1 VAKGESLSPQSED
14 QLVIMTLENRVAIV
28 TGAGRGIGQALA
40 LGFARAGAS
49 LVIIARNSSE
59 LAGVEREVLAMGG
72 KVTSM
77 ALDLSQRDTPARIIE
92 RALADFGTIDIL
104 INNAAVGSSANPKP
118 VVDFDDDFWGY
129 TLTLNLT
136 APYLLSKAALP
147 VMLAKKRGRILNI
160 SSLAG
165 KIGLPH
171 GAAYS
176 ASKHGLLGLT
186 RSLAIEVVKEG
197 ITVNAICPGPVRSEA
212 SDKRIQFEATRT
224 GLTAEELER
233 RSTPIGRRLEP
244 REIVPIALLLADDHA
259 AAITGQAYNVDGGLA
274 MF

>member
-1 VAKGESLSPQSED
+1 
-14 QLVIMTLENRVAIV
+14 
-28 TGAGRGIGQALA
+28 
-40 LGFARAGAS
+40 
-49 LVIIARNSSE
+49 
-59 LAGVEREVLAMGG
+59 
-72 KVTSM
+72 M
-77 ALDLSQRDTPARIIE
+77 ALDLSQHDTPKIIE
-92 RALADFGTIDIL
+92 RTLADFGTIDIL

-129 TLTLNLT
+129 TLALNLN

-224 GLTAEELER
+224 GLTVEELER

-244 REIVPIALLLADDHA
+244 REIVPIALLLADDRA
-259 AAITGQAYNVDGGLA
+259 AAITGQAYNVDGGAA

>member
-1 VAKGESLSPQSED
+1 
-14 QLVIMTLENRVAIV
+14 MTLENRVAIV